1 VALASEKNILSKSTF
16 IRGVQCLKSLY
27 LNKHRPFLRDRLS
40 PEQLAKFSRGHS
52 VGLLAQQLFPG
63 GINCAPSHPAQSAK
77 SVNKTAELIESR
89 ASVIYEAAFSYN
101 QLIIFLD
108 ILVRTE
114 TGWHAFEVKSSL
126 SVSETYIQDAALQ
139 YHVIEG
145 SGIHL
150 ESFSIIYLN
159 ADYSL
164 ESSLDISQYFLRKE
178 VTQALINKQEWIEN
192 QIIASKE
199 ALELKKS
206 PPISVSS
213 RCYQPYPC
221 DFRGHC
227 WKNLNYPVFEIP
239 GFSLHRKLEFIDRGI
254 VALADIPYPELSE
267 NEKKVIDAH
276 KSGSEF
282 FDKEKVRSFLGTD
295 SLPDFYIKFTL
306 VRMALPVFEGMK
318 PYEPLI
324 VGFTLIM
331 STGETMSVITPP
343 GSYPGN
349 YIPEILLKIKAEGH
363 KGFYFGEDIVDQ
375 ALEKGLPGNA
385 DSDFLTNIS
394 GVFSGF
400 HYYNPAQTS
409 IDNVNLIAESI
420 GLIQTRTGV
429 ISDVMTGVNYLK
441 ADPGIQVHDFEAI
454 KKSAATGA
462 ESLKLIVEHL
472 MQKIRN

>member
-1 VALASEKNILSKSTF
+1 MASEKNILSKSTF

-27 LNKHRPFLRDRLS
+27 LNKHRPFLRDKLS

-52 VGLLAQQLFPG
+52 VGQLAQQLFPG

-77 SVNKTAELIESR
+77 SIDKTAELIKSG

-114 TGWHAFEVKSSL
+114 TGWHAYEVKSSL

-139 YHVIEG
+139 YNVIGG
-145 SGIHL
+145 SGLHL

-164 ESSLDISQYFLRKE
+164 KSALEIGQYFLKKE
-178 VTQALINKQEWIEN
+178 VTQEVVKKQDWIEN
-192 QIIASKE
+192 QIVASKE
-199 ALELKKS
+199 TLELKKS
-206 PPISVSS
+206 PAIPAGS

-239 GFSLHRKLEFIDRGI
+239 GLSLHRKLEFVDRGI
-254 VALADIPYPELSE
+254 VTLADIPIPELTE
-267 NEKKVIDAH
+267 TEKRVIDAH
-276 KSGSEF
+276 KSGIEF
-282 FDKEKVRSFLGTD
+282 FDKEKVRSISGRD
-295 SLPDFYIKFTL
+295 SHPDFYLKFML
-306 VRMALPVFEGMK
+306 ISMAMPVFEGMK

-324 VGFTLIM
+324 FGFTILR
-331 STGETMSVITPP
+331 STGETTSYITPP

-349 YIPEILLKIKAEGH
+349 YLPEILQKIKAEGH
-363 KGFYFGEDIVDQ
+363 SGFYFGEDIVEQ
-375 ALEKGLPGNA
+375 ALEKGLPDIV

-394 GVFSGF
+394 GIFSGV

-409 IDNVNLIAESI
+409 IDNVNLIVESI
-420 GLIQTRTGV
+420 GLIHERTSV
-429 ISDVMTGVNYLK
+429 ISDVMIGVNYLK
-441 ADPGIQVHDFEAI
+441 ADPEIQLHSFETI
-454 KKSAATGA
+454 KKSAAKSA

-472 MQKIRN
+472 KQKIRN